1 MGAAI
6 ATASFFPHADVDRF
20 TVRQRVRAVKNVYE
34 VRVALP
40 GDEEGELA
48 AYVEQKTFALKEDL
62 RFWADEGKTVELF
75 RVKARQRF
83 DPTARYCVTDADGA
97 ELGDLGKA
105 FRRSLARSTWRIY
118 SPVGEEIAWAAERS
132 LLRSVLR
139 RLMGLAG
146 LIPLVGNL
154 IELIPILYH
163 FDFFRGEQKIGSLDR
178 RFGFRDRY
186 VLDVSGDRERAIDR
200 RLAIGLAVA
209 MDALQAR

>member
-1 MGAAI
+1 LS
-6 ATASFFPHADVDRF
+6 TFPHAHVDRF
-20 TVRQRVRAVKNVYE
+20 TIRQRLRAVKNVYE

-40 GDEEGELA
+40 DDGDGELV

-62 RFWADEGKTVELF
+62 RFWGNEAKTVELF

-83 DPTARYCVTDADGA
+83 DPRARYRVTDADVGEIG
-97 ELGDLGKA
+97 ELGKE

-118 SPVGEEIAWAAERS
+118 SPAGDEIAWAAERS
-132 LLRSVLR
+132 LFRSLLR
-139 RLMGLAG
+139 RLIGLAG

-163 FDFFRGEQKIGSLDR
+163 FDFFRGDQPIGSLER
-178 RFGFRDRY
+178 RFGIRDRY
-186 VLDVSGDRERAIDR
+186 VLDVSGDTERALDR
-200 RLAIGLAVA
+200 RLAIALAVA

>member
-1 MGAAI
+1 M
-6 ATASFFPHADVDRF
+6 TPFPHAHVDRF
-20 TVRQRVRAVKNVYE
+20 TVRQRVKAVKNVYE

-48 AYVEQKTFALKEDL
+48 SYVEQKTFALKEDL
-62 RFWADEGKTVELF
+62 RFWARRRKGGGGLPDQGQAAV
-75 RVKARQRF
+75 RSQ
-83 DPTARYCVTDADGA
+83 GA
-97 ELGDLGKA
+97 VPRHGRAGSRIGELGKA

-118 SPVGEEIAWAAERS
+118 SPAGEEIAWASERS
-132 LLRSVLR
+132 LFRSVLR
-139 RLMGLAG
+139 RLTGLAG

-163 FDFFRGEQKIGSLDR
+163 FDFYRGDQQVGSLDR
-178 RFGFRDRY
+178 RLRFRDRY
-186 VLDVSGDRERAIDR
+186 VLDVSGDGERAIDR